1 MDRED
6 EDEGNLRYNQWSLI
20 IKKLRGIKMYIENFD
35 KRRLRD
41 RNRIKRD
48 REREET
54 RERKERVSNK

>member
-1 MDRED
+1 
-6 EDEGNLRYNQWSLI
+6 
-20 IKKLRGIKMYIENFD
+20 MYIENFD

>member
-6 EDEGNLRYNQWSLI
+6 KDEGNLRYNQWSLI
-20 IKKLRGIKMYIENFD
+20 IKKLRGVKMHIENFD

-41 RNRIKRD
+41 RNRIKRN